1 MLPSESDVGDVGS
14 NNSDMASQWHKD
26 NSVAKGK
33 QLERTSSFYPGRGDN
48 THVSTRLD
56 HPNYAFLTPEVDD
69 DGSETEECLTEEEHA
84 VELALRHPSKFLES
98 MAIERPSWV
107 GLGGTKPSHSVGES
121 SSASFDD
128 AERSTPQDT
137 ASDSRTQPGL
147 GTAVPTARPLV
158 VPTQLRNEGVTP
170 DSGLPLRTWPV
181 DTDLVYTTGSNKVM
195 LTIQRPLVH
204 AVIQEAI
211 ENLQAGLLFTNAFP
225 DDCLLT
231 AANRHKPGATDI
243 LERLQR
249 DQDYMLKITPVPRAR
264 ICLIRSEIK
273 ERCNTITM
281 GVFLGFDTAL
291 DIVEYVRSQLSQ
303 YTYTFPRANIANGL
317 VMRSRPYRNHR
328 IITVIRDMFFT
339 GGSTSFARQFQY
351 LFPTYECREGV
362 VNHEVPVPM
371 VALVATALYATI
383 YEWRTGE
390 QQVTEF
396 SANAYLD
403 VYHGN
408 VNTLTHIRENR
419 EGAFHLMMA
428 DIYRQANTPTGN
440 EPSSGIPIAELDLN
454 QLDG

>member
-1 MLPSESDVGDVGS
+1 MSP
-14 NNSDMASQWHKD
+14 HI
-26 NSVAKGK
+26 
-33 QLERTSSFYPGRGDN
+33 
-48 THVSTRLD
+48 STCL
-56 HPNYAFLTPEVDD
+56 NYAFLTPEVDD

-84 VELALRHPSKFLES
+84 VELALRHPSKFSES

-147 GTAVPTARPLV
+147 GLSFS
-158 VPTQLRNEGVTP
+158 LLLIVT
-170 DSGLPLRTWPV
+170 
-181 DTDLVYTTGSNKVM
+181 
-195 LTIQRPLVH
+195 
-204 AVIQEAI
+204 
-211 ENLQAGLLFTNAFP
+211 
-225 DDCLLT
+225 
-231 AANRHKPGATDI
+231 KPGATDI

-303 YTYTFPRANIANGL
+303 YTYTFLRANNCQRTRDALAAISKPPHHYCYPGYVL
-317 VMRSRPYRNHR
+317 YRR
-328 IITVIRDMFFT
+328 
-339 GGSTSFARQFQY
+339 
-351 LFPTYECREGV
+351 L
-362 VNHEVPVPM
+362 NHEVPVPM

-440 EPSSGIPIAELDLN
+440 EPSSGVPIAELDLN